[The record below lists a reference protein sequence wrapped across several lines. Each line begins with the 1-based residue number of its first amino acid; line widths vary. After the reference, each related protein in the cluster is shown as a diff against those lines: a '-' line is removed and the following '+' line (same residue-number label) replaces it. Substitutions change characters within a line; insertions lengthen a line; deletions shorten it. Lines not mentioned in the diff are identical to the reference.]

1 MLASLLQQ
9 GNPNAFLGYLLL
21 AYGVMWLIAFV
32 YVMSLVVQQRN
43 IRRDIALLEQLL
55 EEERPRD

>member
-21 AYGVMWLIAFV
+21 AYGVMWLIAFI

-55 EEERPRD
+55 DEERPRD

>member
-55 EEERPRD
+55 DEERPRD